1 MPEKIQRVPAD
12 ARWCLE
18 NSSDLTP
25 QNFFE
30 QFHYDNRLKGN
41 RRYRSIIRK
50 WINADERNALM
61 KRLQTWEK
69 SEQAVLFWNGRSMSN
84 ATTVVENNTFT
95 VTDIVFLST
104 AKIIYDVRMGALE
117 LERGKIKLLE
127 LALTKDLS
135 IHEKNLL
142 KGLESMLNFLPQT
155 KVEVSTLGESELWST
170 YFNPLFTS
178 IFSKTREDIL
188 LRWTNKAAANYSS
201 KRPDAII
208 TTVLKMNMYTTIND
222 LLQITR
228 YFWEVCHTDLDMS
241 QYSWKKEIRYDEY
254 VASVPALLG

>member
-1 MPEKIQRVPAD
+1 
-12 ARWCLE
+12 
-18 NSSDLTP
+18 
-25 QNFFE
+25 
-30 QFHYDNRLKGN
+30 
-41 RRYRSIIRK
+41 
-50 WINADERNALM
+50 
-61 KRLQTWEK
+61 
-69 SEQAVLFWNGRSMSN
+69 
-84 ATTVVENNTFT
+84 
-95 VTDIVFLST
+95 
-104 AKIIYDVRMGALE
+104 MGALE

-208 TTVLKMNMYTTIND
+208 TTGNICIGYGECKLESASQKAVNIDVIKLLMFTQRTININSIQNVFSFNIHGFKVTFFVTSIENEHVYVMKKLGEIVVPSYIHELSFFINMSTIND